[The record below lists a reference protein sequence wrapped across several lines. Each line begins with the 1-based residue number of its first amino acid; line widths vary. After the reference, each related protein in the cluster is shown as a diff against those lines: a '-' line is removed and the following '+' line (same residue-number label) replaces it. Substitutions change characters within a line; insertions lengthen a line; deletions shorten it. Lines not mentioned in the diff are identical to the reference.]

1 MLSPAIDRGLLGHFL
16 HGAEPSAVGQHAL
29 PLPVQSLIYLS
40 LRAILAAG
48 DRGGGARGGMAGRKI
63 PRYSKGWGRGSGERP
78 RDGGGE
84 KRGKAGEARATT
96 EAIETTEKSASKR

>member
-1 MLSPAIDRGLLGHFL
+1 
-16 HGAEPSAVGQHAL
+16 
-29 PLPVQSLIYLS
+29 
-40 LRAILAAG
+40 
-48 DRGGGARGGMAGRKI
+48 MAGRKI
-63 PRYSKGWGRGSGERP
+63 PRYGKGWGRGAGERP